1 MDEKGLAQF
10 LKKDGRSESVQRR
23 CVAYAKEFEAFLKK
37 QRKIKSLDDAKPAD
51 LVAFTQWDGRPSKPP
66 VKLYLWGIRFYYKFT
81 GNKTMAKA
89 AGEFREGKVKKTR
102 KVFPLKDFRGIS
114 QKHAAR
120 LAEEGIRNV
129 EDMLKAGAKKKDR
142 KALAKK
148 TGLPEK
154 AILEFVKLSDLARI
168 PGVKNIRARLYYDA
182 GIDSIKKMARQDPH
196 EMREMLV
203 KWVAKTGFDG
213 IAPLP
218 KEAES
223 TVETAKKLKVVVEE

>member
-1 MDEKGLAQF
+1 MDEKRLAQF

-23 CVAYAKEFEAFLKK
+23 CVAYAKEFESFLKK
-37 QRKIKSLDDAKPAD
+37 HRKINNIDDAKPDD
-51 LVAFTQWDGRPSKPP
+51 LAAFTRWDGRKPKPP
-66 VKLYLWGIRFYYKFT
+66 VKLYLWGIRYYYKFS

-89 AGEFREGKVKKTR
+89 AAELREGKIKNTR

-114 QKHAAR
+114 RKHAAK
-120 LAEEGIRNV
+120 LAEQGIANID
-129 EDMLKAGAKKKDR
+129 DMLKAGAKMKDR
-142 KALAKK
+142 KALSKK
-148 TGLPEK
+148 TGVPEK

-182 GIDSIKKMARQDPH
+182 GIDSIEKMAKQDPD
-196 EMREMLV
+196 EMREMLI

-218 KEAES
+218 KEVKS
-223 TVETAKKLKVVVEE
+223 TVETARKLKVVVEE